1 MKRIT
6 RLRQALWLLGAA
18 LLAAA
23 VFLPIAAPARADE
36 MGQNDVMF
44 SGVLD
49 SFSDDAWVVA
59 GQALVVDSH
68 THIRLTAGPAEPG
81 MWADVRATRQED
93 DSLLARQIVVRRP
106 EVRLK
111 GMVADKP
118 EDTVGNWIIAGQTIV
133 VNADTRISTRGG
145 PVEEGRWVEV
155 FAEESSNPTGLL
167 ALRIRAIRPQPA
179 VEILGA
185 IQAFAAD
192 SWTLSTIP
200 LAVDAETLIAGEP
213 QVSLLTHA
221 AAELQDDGSLRALRL
236 RVAWTEHD
244 GSRPDIAF
252 TGVVEALP
260 AEGLEGLWTV
270 SGRAVLVTA
279 ATAINQDKGPAEVGA
294 SVHVV
299 GRQEGDQI
307 TAMRISVLDCPGECP
322 QIVHLRG
329 RIQDLPGQ
337 GLLVLWMIDVHQVLV
352 TPRTRLAGA
361 RLARIGAWAEVGA
374 FQPDTGPLTAVWLRV
389 THGPGPR
396 VSEEAQLD
404 AVD

>member
-1 MKRIT
+1 MLDARQHGHRHTQPVAFPCRHAQRNGHAYTYGHGERTSLAHGHDYPDRHALSGQSLDLPADAPKGRKLIGGTLMKRIT

-133 VNADTRISTRGG
+133 VNADTRISTRSG

-221 AAELQDDGSLRALRL
+221 AAELQDDGSLRALQ
-236 RVAWTEHD
+236 
-244 GSRPDIAF
+244 I
-252 TGVVEALP
+252 
-260 AEGLEGLWTV
+260 
-270 SGRAVLVTA
+270 GRA
-279 ATAINQDKGPAEVGA
+279 
-294 SVHVV
+294 HV
-299 GRQEGDQI
+299 
-307 TAMRISVLDCPGECP
+307 
-322 QIVHLRG
+322 
-329 RIQDLPGQ
+329 
-337 GLLVLWMIDVHQVLV
+337 
-352 TPRTRLAGA
+352 
-361 RLARIGAWAEVGA
+361 
-374 FQPDTGPLTAVWLRV
+374 
-389 THGPGPR
+389 
-396 VSEEAQLD
+396 
-404 AVD
+404 